1 MKKTIAATVF
11 VVLALQMPAFAG
23 ADFDHAVQLYNQKQY
38 RPALDLFLRAASTEP
53 KNAGTYFYAAN
64 CFYQLGN
71 MTRAIQTY
79 NMVVQY
85 YPNSPQAVMAKDFLD
100 RVASAQAAK
109 EQKQSEK
116 KQVADVSPSAP
127 EKVAKEESKEPIDC
141 RDLLVIVRPQK
152 DRPPVSDELTAA
164 MKSKLSSMPHDVG
177 KLLHERKIKV
187 HISTSMI
194 DARPDLANE
203 EGRGYEGATYKSC
216 PGMFCGDG
224 IFLAEHAISESDETL
239 RPAIPIVQ
247 VINTFDHECGHALDW
262 CLDNVSE
269 TGEYQHVYLLDCGN
283 VTRNAPEAANELRYY
298 MQKSE
303 AGQQECCGE
312 LIGAL
317 LGKSDTQATDLKA
330 NFPLTLK
337 FLKDKLKMQ

>member
-1 MKKTIAATVF
+1 LKKTIAATVF

-164 MKSKLSSMPHDVG
+164 MKSKLSSMPHDV
-177 KLLHERKIKV
+177 
-187 HISTSMI
+187 
-194 DARPDLANE
+194 ARAKNQSAHFDE
-203 EGRGYEGATYKSC
+203 HDRRS
-216 PGMFCGDG
+216 PGSG
-224 IFLAEHAISESDETL
+224 
-239 RPAIPIVQ
+239 
-247 VINTFDHECGHALDW
+247 
-262 CLDNVSE
+262 
-269 TGEYQHVYLLDCGN
+269 
-283 VTRNAPEAANELRYY
+283 
-298 MQKSE
+298 
-303 AGQQECCGE
+303 
-312 LIGAL
+312 
-317 LGKSDTQATDLKA
+317 
-330 NFPLTLK
+330 
-337 FLKDKLKMQ
+337 